1 MAPQSPQRSSRLG
14 AGVPLALALRFYRS
28 WTSALM
34 RLRAATSTSL
44 LLTQRHEHLKRAG
57 PPRPPRLRVCDRDP
71 SKCASV
77 LSVDDHRRRGGR
89 DVHTRGTVE
98 LGLPPEFFR
107 RPPGRAPRLD
117 SGCRAPGSVPG
128 VVPGRPPFGPTARTE
143 DLRLL
148 HHAPWGRGQR
158 HSACGRGRAGRSR
171 GHERTPG
178 TARSRSATSR
188 SSAPRTTAATPT
200 STSARPASGCSCS
213 TRTSARETSASSGPP
228 YDDTACRYARSP
240 RALTTG

>member
-44 LLTQRHEHLKRAG
+44 LLTPRHEHLKRAG
-57 PPRPPRLRVCDRDP
+57 PPRPPRLRVRDRDP
-71 SKCASV
+71 SKCTSV

-107 RPPGRAPRLD
+107 RPPG
-117 SGCRAPGSVPG
+117 C
-128 VVPGRPPFGPTARTE
+128 VPGRACGQRWAKIDGRRRCPRITIAHRSPSRGV
-143 DLRLL
+143 RLL
-148 HHAPWGRGQR
+148 
-158 HSACGRGRAGRSR
+158 CV
-171 GHERTPG
+171 
-178 TARSRSATSR
+178 TATTVYRLRRSATFSI
-188 SSAPRTTAATPT
+188 STLLPPR
-200 STSARPASGCSCS
+200 RRRVGL
-213 TRTSARETSASSGPP
+213 
-228 YDDTACRYARSP
+228 RYAGRP
-240 RALTTG
+240 